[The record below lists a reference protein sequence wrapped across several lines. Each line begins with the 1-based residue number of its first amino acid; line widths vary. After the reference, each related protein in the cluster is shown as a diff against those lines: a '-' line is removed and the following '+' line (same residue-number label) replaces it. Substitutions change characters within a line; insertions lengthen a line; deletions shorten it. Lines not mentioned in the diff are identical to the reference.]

1 MPEARIIAGVLLTSL
16 LIFLIWGIDPGWR
29 QGVIRTESRWLM
41 ECLGTRA
48 FTLGM
53 EMDRALQSVLGSL
66 RVQSPD
72 SIGEGWVMG
81 LRQVMTRLFAQG
93 FMFPLLVLGALGFL
107 VEARCLRRLRSSRFS
122 YTSPLQY
129 RRLQRLL
136 SVCLTGSL
144 WILLAPFPV
153 HPLLLLVTFMVAA
166 GTASA
171 CYAANMKQI

>member
-1 MPEARIIAGVLLTSL
+1 MSL

-29 QGVIRTESRWLM
+29 QAVIRTESRWLM

-53 EMDRALQSVLGSL
+53 EMDRALQSLLGPL

-81 LRQVMTRLFAQG
+81 LRQVMTRLFVQG
-93 FMFPLLVLGALGFL
+93 FTFPLLALGTLGFL

-122 YTSPLQY
+122 YTSPLQF
-129 RRLQRLL
+129 RRLQHLFSISL
-136 SVCLTGSL
+136 MGSL

-153 HPLLLLVTFMVAA
+153 HPLLLLGSLMIAA